1 MLNKVDG
8 IANKTSTTFVNHIPD
23 FIKFL
28 SEANLLS
35 KLNLNTEKKPITI
48 EKHELNDTK
57 IVTTGFRFDKQ
68 MIEKLNKFNIKIQ
81 DTINKQTSLLIVKDI
96 DDESGKINTAK
107 EKNIKIMT
115 RDKFLSKYKF

>member
-96 DDESGKINTAK
+96 DEESGKINTAK

-115 RDKFLSKYKF
+115 RDEFLSKYKF